1 MFNKLYFK
9 LIELYCTLDYLV
21 SATSKSYKDIGEIGG
36 SYFFNYTLHD
46 KLHRVYVTL
55 KYFGGIEIEII
66 QEVPFCI
73 ETIVKFNATLFSN
86 HVEEFKLEDAQVVQE
101 HLEAI
106 KEQLVDVHKIVVQQ
120 IIIEQRDEHRLKQIE
135 KKLKN
140 L

>member
-9 LIELYCTLDYLV
+9 LIELYCTLRYLV
-21 SATSKSYKDIGEIGG
+21 TVTSKSFEDIDEVDDTYLF
-36 SYFFNYTLHD
+36 SYNLHG
-46 KLHRVYVTL
+46 KLHKVYVTL
-55 KYFGGIEIEII
+55 KYLEGIELEIT
-66 QEVPFCI
+66 QEVPFCM
-73 ETIVKFNATLFSN
+73 ETVVKLNATLFSN

-106 KEQLVDVHKIVVQQ
+106 KEQLVDVHEVVTQQ
-120 IIIEQRDEHRLKQIE
+120 IIVEQTEEHKLKQIE